1 MPADDPALDRPP
13 PGRARRRGALPW
25 WVTLLVF
32 AALAAGGFA
41 AWHYANRPGN
51 GVRVDDL
58 RADLVAQLPPGSTGD
73 QIEGWFRDHGIT
85 GYSETLDI
93 NRQKV
98 GYHAVVPN
106 DTLMDRADIM
116 IECRT
121 DKAGR
126 LVESS
131 VDRVPRLEGP

>member
-1 MPADDPALDRPP
+1 
-13 PGRARRRGALPW
+13 
-25 WVTLLVF
+25 VTLLVF

-41 AWHYANRPGN
+41 AWHYANRPAN
-51 GVRVDDL
+51 GTRVDDL
-58 RADLVAQLPPGSTGD
+58 RADLIAQLPPGSTSA
-73 QIEGWFRDHGIT
+73 QIESWFRDRGIT
-85 GYSETLDI
+85 NFGETLDI
-93 NRQKV
+93 SQKKI

-126 LVESS
+126 LVDSS